1 MDYEGEFDWVELHRG
16 EFPDAAEVVDEP
28 GFCRRL
34 RELDPQAQVI
44 WNPRR
49 QKWSLYR
56 TVFHGA
62 GPKDDLLRH
71 EFDLAHPPG
80 EWVIGEMRR
89 RCLVRA
95 GETSMDPKMAGRQFM
110 KDLKNR
116 IHRRRESQSRKWRE
130 CLKNVGSEWD
140 TYVRRAKRSDVSA
153 RANSRIRAGVA

>member
-1 MDYEGEFDWVELHRG
+1 MEYEGEYDWVELHRG
-16 EFPDAAEVVDEP
+16 EFPDAAEVVDDP
-28 GFCRRL
+28 RFCCRL
-34 RELDPQAQVI
+34 RELDRQAQVI

-62 GPKDDLLRH
+62 APNDDLMRH

-80 EWVIGEMRR
+80 DWLISEMRR

-95 GETSMDPKMAGRQFM
+95 GETSMDPETAGQQFM

-116 IHRRRESQSRKWRE
+116 IRRRRESQDRKWQD
-130 CLKNVGSEWD
+130 CLRNGAGEWD
-140 TYVRRAKRSDVSA
+140 SYVCRAKRSDVSA